1 MKISYN
7 WLNEFLPVQK
17 SPEELAQLLT
27 DTGLEVEGLEV
38 QETVKG
44 GLEGVVVAEVLT
56 CDKHPNADRLKVTT
70 VSNGTD
76 VLQVVCG
83 APNVAAGQKVILAQ
97 VGATLY
103 PSPGQPMKMKVSKI
117 RDVESHGMLCA
128 EDELGI
134 GTNHDGILVLPE
146 NAPVGMPIAEF
157 LELENDTQIEIG
169 LTPNR
174 ADAMGHVG
182 VARDVLAHMA
192 CHENSMH
199 TLNLKPLNGFSV
211 TGSLPISIEVSNV
224 EKCPRYMGVSIA
236 NVTVKSSP
244 AWLQKRLR
252 AVGLSPIN
260 NIVDVT
266 NYVMR
271 ELGTPLHAF
280 DADKIGGKVVV
291 RTAHAGEKMVTLD
304 GVERALDPTDLVIA
318 NATTPMC
325 IAGVFGGNDSGI
337 QDATTQVFL
346 EAAFFQPVSVRK
358 TAKRHGLNTDASF
371 RFERGVDVDLVPYAL
386 KRATDLILQVAGG
399 EVGMEP
405 LDLYPNPIEK
415 RKVTLRFARCASV
428 LGHAIAP
435 EMIKRILTALDFEIQ
450 SENADQLE
458 LLVPNYRVDVDREID
473 VIEEI
478 LRIYGFNQV
487 PLPEKLNTSIVL
499 YDKPDIERLTVNLSE
514 ALAGMGFG
522 EMMNNSLTSAIYTEK
537 LGKEL
542 LAASKNVELLNPLS
556 LDLNVMRQ
564 TLIFQALETIAH
576 NQNRQHPDLRL
587 FEFGKVYRKING
599 EYQEGKRLLLTVCGR
614 KEPEN
619 WNATNDKTS
628 LYTLKGALNSLFAR
642 LGMSGLIQED
652 DLNSHD
658 LLSDGYSVAIL
669 KNHVASV
676 GSVNKAVLKHFG
688 VKQEVFV
695 AELDWDVVIDSL
707 KLTKTIYK
715 ELPKAFAVRRDF
727 SLLLNNDVRFAQIKE
742 VAKKVDK
749 KLLQEVG
756 LFDVY
761 EGKNLPDGK
770 KSYAVS
776 FLFQDAENT
785 LKDEQVDRIM
795 DQIRQQLETQ
805 LGAELRS

>member
-38 QETVKG
+38 QEAVKG

-56 CDKHPNADRLKVTT
+56 CEKHPNADRLKVTT
-70 VSNGTD
+70 VTNGKET
-76 VLQVVCG
+76 LQVVCG

-103 PSPGQPMKMKVSKI
+103 PTPDQPLKMKVSKI

-134 GTNHDGILVLPE
+134 GTSHDGILVLPE
-146 NAPVGMPIAEF
+146 NAPVGMPIAQF

-174 ADAMGHVG
+174 ADAMGHIG
-182 VARDVLAHMA
+182 VARDVLAHAA
-192 CHENSMH
+192 CHENS
-199 TLNLKPLNGFSV
+199 TDKVALKPLKGFSV
-211 TGSLPISIEVSNV
+211 SQNLPVSVEVQDA
-224 EKCPRYMGVSIA
+224 EKCPRYLGVTISNVSI
-236 NVTVKSSP
+236 KPSP

-260 NIVDVT
+260 NVVDVT

-280 DADKIGGKVVV
+280 DAAKVNGKVIV
-291 RTAHAGEKMVTLD
+291 RTAQAGEKMTTLD
-304 GVERALDPTDLVIA
+304 GVERTLDSSDLVIA
-318 NATTPMC
+318 NEQEAMC
-325 IAGVFGGNDSGI
+325 IAGVFGGIDSGI
-337 QDATTQVFL
+337 QDETTQVFL
-346 EAAFFQPVSVRK
+346 EAAYFQPVSVRK

-386 KRATDLILQVAGG
+386 NRATELILEVAGG

-405 LDLYPNPIEK
+405 VDLYPNPIEK
-415 RKVTLRFARCASV
+415 RKVSLRFARCSSV
-428 LGHAIAP
+428 LGHQIAP
-435 EMIKRILTALDFEIQ
+435 DLIKRILLALDFEIVGEN
-450 SENADQLE
+450 SEAFE
-458 LLVPNYRVDVDREID
+458 LVVPNYRVDVDREID

-499 YDKPDIERLTVNLSE
+499 FDKPDTERLQVNLSE
-514 ALAGMGFG
+514 VLAGMGFS
-522 EMMNNSLTSAIYTEK
+522 EMMNNSLTSSNYTEK

-542 LAASKNVELLNPLS
+542 FPAAQNVELLNPLS
-556 LDLNVMRQ
+556 QDLNVMRQ

-587 FEFGKVYRKING
+587 FEFGKVYRKVDG
-599 EYQEGKRLLLTVCGR
+599 RYQEGKRLLLTVCGR
-614 KEPEN
+614 REPEN
-619 WNATNDKTS
+619 WNAGNDKSS
-628 LYTLKGALNSLFAR
+628 LFTLKGALNALFSR
-642 LGMSGLIQED
+642 LGMANLVQEG
-652 DLNSHD
+652 DLTAHD
-658 LLSDGYSVAIL
+658 LLSDGYNLAIL
-669 KNHVASV
+669 KNSV
-676 GSVNKAVLKHFG
+676 GQVGSIQKATLKHFG

-695 AELDWDVVIDSL
+695 AELDWDVVLDSL

-715 ELPKAFAVRRDF
+715 ELPKTFAVRRDF
-727 SLLLNNDVRFAQIKE
+727 SLLLNTEVRFAQIRDI
-742 VAKKVDK
+742 AKKVDK

-761 EGKNLPDGK
+761 EGKNLPEGK

-776 FLFQDAENT
+776 FTFQDAENT

-795 DQIRQQLETQ
+795 EQIRGQLETQ